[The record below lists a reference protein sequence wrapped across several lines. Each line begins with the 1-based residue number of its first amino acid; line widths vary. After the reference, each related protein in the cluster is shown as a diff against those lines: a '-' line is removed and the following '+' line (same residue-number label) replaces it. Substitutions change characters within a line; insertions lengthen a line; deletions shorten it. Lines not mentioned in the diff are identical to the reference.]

1 MSYGGFGNIVFLFV
15 IERGVGEVVYFLGG
29 LFRDGKV
36 LVLYWFGIV
45 LSIKLIVLG
54 RGSL

>member
-36 LVLYWFGIV
+36 LVLY
-45 LSIKLIVLG
+45 
-54 RGSL
+54 